1 MKQNAVIHEYGL
13 LRKYLICK
21 NLVELHQMLMEKGMA
36 GNQSQLYEVY
46 FYKVE
51 GSKNICSFNH

>member
-1 MKQNAVIHEYGL
+1 M
-13 LRKYLICK
+13 LI
-21 NLVELHQMLMEKGMA
+21 EKGMA

-51 GSKNICSFNH
+51 GSKKYFFIQPLIIFSPHLKLYLNIAYI